1 MNWKR
6 LLCIVG
12 WHKPVLVTELPE
24 KAIVSGGPPL
34 SIPIDHPGGEAQFKG
49 KVVCLW
55 CGKGLK
61 ATIELR
67 QDYIQGEKVND
78 CL

>member
-6 LLCIVG
+6 LLCLIG

-24 KAIVSGGPPL
+24 KAIVSGGSL
-34 SIPIDHPGGEAQFKG
+34 SFPIDLPGGDAEFKG

-55 CGKGLK
+55 CGRGLK
-61 ATIELR
+61 ATIE
-67 QDYIQGEKVND
+67 ISKVSKSS
-78 CL
+78 